1 MVLFV
6 VVANVC
12 GIGTPTISIST
23 YLLVSLNAELE
34 RGAKNWLPGAAWMDF
49 HTPVTVD
56 GRDTPWL
63 RFTKICIRFETAY
76 LKWVCHYIRAVS
88 EKHVIFLPLPV
99 KQVFVF
105 FFQTYP
111 CNFFFLQFFQ
121 VVLWKISWNCQE
133 SATFNNINSERER
146 EARRDRGGQ
155 KCWLL
160 PMAMLVS
167 SCDSSQID
175 NTPLDPPGAE
185 SLWFGVQL
193 KGVARRRRA

>member
-1 MVLFV
+1 MDGLSHTS
-6 VVANVC
+6 NRWW
-12 GIGTPTISIST
+12 
-23 YLLVSLNAELE
+23 E
-34 RGAKNWLPGAAWMDF
+34 RHPMAQIYENMHQIWNHLPEMSMPLYQSCKWETCYF
-49 HTPVTVD
+49 SS
-56 GRDTPWL
+56 
-63 RFTKICIRFETAY
+63 FTSETSF
-76 LKWVCHYIRAVS
+76 C
-88 EKHVIFLPLPV
+88 
-99 KQVFVF
+99 F